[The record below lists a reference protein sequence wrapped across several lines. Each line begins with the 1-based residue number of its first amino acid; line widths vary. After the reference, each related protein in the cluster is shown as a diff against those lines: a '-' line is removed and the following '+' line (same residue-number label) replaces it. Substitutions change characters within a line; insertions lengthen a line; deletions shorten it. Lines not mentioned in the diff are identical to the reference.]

1 MAEKQKWPP
10 IDWLWKQHAINGAW
24 YSGDE
29 LNLRKYTTGFWRTDE
44 KHKTH
49 IPIAADLAALAAGFL
64 FSGSPTITHENEST
78 NERLQSIME
87 QAGFYQKLLQSAEL
101 QSAFGGVFVK
111 LNWDTSLVQYPIVT
125 VVPGNA
131 GLPEY
136 RHDVL
141 NKCTFWFE
149 VKYDEETGDVY
160 RLEERYERD
169 GHIYSRLMK
178 GNSTELGKEI
188 PLDTIDETK
197 GVKPNANSGTGRLM
211 AVYIPNRLP
220 NRLNTYVRYGASDY
234 EGMHGLFSSLDEA
247 YSSLMRDVRLSKTR
261 VIVPMEFLRRKETIR
276 EKLDQTTA
284 NTDLTFTD
292 SDEVFVA
299 LDINPNDSG
308 AGITVVQSAIRAQD
322 HMTTIEDII
331 RKIYMMAGFAP
342 QSAGID
348 IVGQSQSGTAL
359 NIRERRSIQTAETK
373 KTYWWHSLVDFVE
386 AMMLLDSKVFNTPY
400 VDGKI
405 TVKFADNT
413 QPDMQTMAD
422 TLMKLVSAD
431 VTSTETRVRMLW
443 PEMKDADILAEVKR
457 IKIERG
463 EDMDDEPPDPEMGD
477 MSVVVEEE
485 PEEEPGGDE

>member
-29 LNLRKYTTGFWRTDE
+29 ENLRKYTTGFWRTDE

-49 IPIAADLAALAAGFL
+49 IPIAADLTALAAGFL
-64 FSGSPTITHENEST
+64 FSGSPTITHDDETT
-78 NERLQSIME
+78 NERLQSVME
-87 QAGFYQKLLQSAEL
+87 QTGLYQKLIQSAEL

-111 LNWDTSLVQYPIVT
+111 LNWDTTLVKYPIVT

-149 VKYDEETGDVY
+149 VRYEEDTGIVY

-178 GNSTELGKEI
+178 GNRTELGNEM
-188 PLDTIDETK
+188 PLDYIEETK
-197 GVKPNANSGTGRLM
+197 GVKPDANSGTERLL
-211 AVYIPNRLP
+211 AVYVPNRLP
-220 NRLNTYVRYGASDY
+220 NRLNTYARYGTSDF

-261 VIVPMEFLRRKETIR
+261 VIVPMEFLRRKESIR
-276 EKLDQTTA
+276 ETLNGKS
-284 NTDLTFTD
+284 NTDWTFND
-292 SDEVFVA
+292 GDEVFVA
-299 LDINPNDSG
+299 LDINPDDNG
-308 AGITVVQSAIRAQD
+308 AGITVVQSQIRAQD

-342 QSAGID
+342 QSAGLD

-359 NIRERRSIQTAETK
+359 NVRERRSIQTTETK
-373 KTYWWHSLVDFVE
+373 KTYWWHSLIDFTE
-386 AMMLLDSKVFNTPY
+386 AMMMLDSKLFGSPY
-400 VDGKI
+400 ADGKI
-405 TVKFADNT
+405 SVTFADNT

-422 TLMKLVSAD
+422 ILTKLYSAD
-431 VTSTETRVRMLW
+431 VTSTETRVRMLR
-443 PEMKDADILAEVKR
+443 PEWKDEEIMAEVRR
-457 IKIERG
+457 IKIESG
-463 EDMDDEPPDPEMGD
+463 EEMDDELPDAEMGD
-477 MSVVVEEE
+477 MSII
-485 PEEEPGGDE
+485 PEEEKPDGEV